1 MQNLKKIKWNINSCL
16 WNIIQ
21 LYWDLMVGSDE
32 VQLDKNTFTLGDCC
46 DVHIENRVFIQF
58 SDQVVYLIVIMS
70 SSSAT
75 AFED

>member
-1 MQNLKKIKWNINSCL
+1 
-16 WNIIQ
+16 
-21 LYWDLMVGSDE
+21 MVGSDE
-32 VQLDKNTFTLGDCC
+32 VQFDNNTFTLGDCC
-46 DVHIENRVFIQF
+46 DVHIENRMFIQF